1 MEKRPWARI
10 MEKRSW
16 SNRRALNGDIRAV
29 AREKKR
35 PNTGMQT
42 ETTGG
47 IVFVSGFKLMM
58 AA

>member
-1 MEKRPWARI
+1 MEKRPWSVRQARI

-16 SNRRALNGDIRAV
+16 SNRRELNGDIRAV

-35 PNTGMQT
+35 SNTDMQT

-47 IVFVSGFKLMM
+47 IVFVSGFK
-58 AA
+58 